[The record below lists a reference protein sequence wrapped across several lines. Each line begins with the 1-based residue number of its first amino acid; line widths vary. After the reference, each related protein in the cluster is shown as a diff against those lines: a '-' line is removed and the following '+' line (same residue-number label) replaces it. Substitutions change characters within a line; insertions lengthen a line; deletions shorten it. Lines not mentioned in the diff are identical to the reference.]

1 MKQFCNII
9 RPVSVVLFSEPKCT
23 GNGSLKVLVFFP
35 FEANSVIPDHSG
47 NYNIYKKSRRFRAI
61 VKYIFNS
68 IPN

>member
-1 MKQFCNII
+1 MYWKRIFK
-9 RPVSVVLFSEPKCT
+9 SS
-23 GNGSLKVLVFFP
+23 SFFP

-68 IPN
+68 IPY

>member
-1 MKQFCNII
+1 MYWKRII
-9 RPVSVVLFSEPKCT
+9 KSS
-23 GNGSLKVLVFFP
+23 SFFP

-68 IPN
+68 IPY